1 MPETWLNLFGLL
13 LTGCVGAFVAARA
26 VIISDEQA
34 KLLSG
39 TYYGGNNALREALLA
54 QSRSA
59 RNGLLCV
66 VLGTVL
72 QAVALIYPI
81 VAARGGR

>member
-1 MPETWLNLFGLL
+1 MIETSLNFLGLL
-13 LTGCVGAFVAARA
+13 LIGFGAYITARA

-34 KLLSG
+34 ELLSG
-39 TYYGGNNALREALLA
+39 TYYDGNNSLRDALKA

-66 VLGTVL
+66 VCGTVL
-72 QAVALIYPI
+72 QMLALLAGAI
-81 VAARGGR
+81 